1 LQIKQADSF
10 LAIYG
15 RESRHGIQALTL
27 VQPPSKLIPSLPDIA
42 MEVGTYLTKGM
53 YPLHTTDDRGDLS
66 SWSDD

>member
-1 LQIKQADSF
+1 MEGNPDI
-10 LAIYG
+10 
-15 RESRHGIQALTL
+15 GIQQALTL

-53 YPLHTTDDRGDLS
+53 YPFHTTDDRGDLS